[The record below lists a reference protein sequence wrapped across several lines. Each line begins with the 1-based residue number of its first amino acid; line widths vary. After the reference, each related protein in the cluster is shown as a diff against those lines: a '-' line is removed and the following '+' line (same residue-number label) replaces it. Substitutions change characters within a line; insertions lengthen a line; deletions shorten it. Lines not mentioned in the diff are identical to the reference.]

1 MTKERDILLSK
12 IGTRGAKVAVI
23 GLGYVGLP
31 LAVGFAKA
39 GFPTFGI
46 DVDDRKVAALNA
58 GRSYVLDVPKSDLAE
73 EINRHMPAY
82 WVGKVV
88 DVLNAAKKA
97 ANGSRVLVVGVT
109 YKPDIDDLRESPAL
123 DIIKLLA
130 NLGAEVSYHDPFV
143 TSLKD
148 EGLDV
153 PFAELTEAT
162 LGKADCVVIVTDHA
176 AFAWDRLRPS
186 VRAFVD
192 CRNALKK

>member
-12 IGTRGAKVAVI
+12 IGSRRAKVGVI

-58 GRSYVLDVPKSDLAE
+58 GRFYV
-73 EINRHMPAY
+73 
-82 WVGKVV
+82 
-88 DVLNAAKKA
+88 
-97 ANGSRVLVVGVT
+97 
-109 YKPDIDDLRESPAL
+109 
-123 DIIKLLA
+123 
-130 NLGAEVSYHDPFV
+130 
-143 TSLKD
+143 
-148 EGLDV
+148 LDV
-153 PFAELTEAT
+153 PFAELTDAS
-162 LGKADCVVIVTDHA
+162 LGKADCVMIVTDHA
-176 AFAWDRLRPS
+176 AYDWDRLRPS